1 MHSKLKKSLAF
12 LLCFSMI
19 MTTGAASVFGDDA
32 PADEAA
38 ASDEASD
45 DAAAEDT
52 SDEEEEDAP
61 TKILSSI

>member
-38 ASDEASD
+38 ASD
-45 DAAAEDT
+45 DAAAGC
-52 SDEEEEDAP
+52 AVCWALAARRAA
-61 TKILSSI
+61 K